1 MNYEEFYQDLQALEK
16 GIKEKLQGTQKSFK
30 SITKNSEKGDLKN
43 LAKGIAQLKVYLG
56 ETEGLA
62 ESLEELAGSF
72 DGREYIESGD
82 FAMQL
87 VECCEQCSV
96 DIKGEFPVY
105 EIFPYK
111 VRIDAENQEL
121 SVNKKK
127 FQCARPLKFVQDIK
141 ASREKYLK
149 AQFNASL
156 FLNELAAAY
165 DLNVAVKER
174 KNKGKSK
181 GKDVVDGHQLMLW
194 DIYSYIAPTQRAK
207 KEYDM
212 QNFAFDLA
220 RLYSSEIKATKDERK
235 FQFGPGKATTKH
247 IRILDGDGNEQML
260 ETVRFYKDGQ

>member
-16 GIKEKLQGTQKSFK
+16 GVQEKLQGTQKSFK
-30 SITKNSEKGDLKN
+30 SIAKNSANGDLKN
-43 LAKGIAQLKVYLG
+43 LAKGIAQLKVFLS

-62 ESLEELAGSF
+62 ENLEELAGSF
-72 DGREYIESGD
+72 NGKEYIESGD

-87 VECCEQCSV
+87 VEYCEQYSV
-96 DIKGEFPVY
+96 DVTGEFPVY

-121 SVNKKK
+121 SINKKK
-127 FQCARPLKFVQDIK
+127 LQCARPLKFVQDIK

-149 AQFNASL
+149 APFNDIL

-165 DLNVAVKER
+165 DLDVAVKEK

-181 GKDVVDGHQLMLW
+181 GKDVADGHHLMLT
-194 DIYSYIAPTQRAK
+194 DLYGYMAPTQRAK

-220 RLYSSEIKATKDERK
+220 RLYSSEIKATKDDRRYE
-235 FQFGPGKATTKH
+235 FGPSKAASKQ
-247 IRILDGDGNEQML
+247 IRILDGDGKEQML
-260 ETVRFYKDGQ
+260 GTVRFYKDGQ